1 VTRVLV
7 TGADGFVGRAVTR
20 ALIEHRYRVRR
31 ALRRPP
37 ERPPAGG
44 ESIVM
49 GDIDSG
55 TDWHEALASVD
66 AIVHLAARVHVL
78 HETAVDPLAAFR
90 RVNVE
95 GTSRL
100 AMMAGS
106 HGVRRFVYMSSVGVN
121 GNSTSG
127 RPFTEADLPAPETA
141 YARSKWEAE
150 QALRR
155 VAERTGLDVVV
166 LRPPLV
172 YGPDVKGNFLRL
184 VRIVDRRIPAPLAC
198 VRNTRSLLDVVN
210 LASAIVCCLGASR
223 GAGQTYLV
231 RDGEDVST
239 PELIRRLARALG
251 RRPRL
256 VPCPL
261 GILRAA
267 AGVAGVRRQLDQL
280 IGSLTLDDAKI
291 RSELGWVPPLSMPEG
306 LQAMADWYRATKH
319 PSPASPSSS

>member
-37 ERPPAGG
+37 ERPPAGA

-66 AIVHLAARVHVL
+66 AIVHLAARAHVL
-78 HETAVDPLAAFR
+78 HETAADPLAAFR

-95 GTSRL
+95 GTWRL
-100 AMMAGS
+100 AMMAGQQ
-106 HGVRRFVYMSSVGVN
+106 GVRRFVYASSVGVN

-150 QALRR
+150 QALWG
-155 VAERTGLDVVV
+155 VAERTGLEVVV

-172 YGPDVKGNFLRL
+172 YGPGVKGNFLRL
-184 VRIVDRRIPAPLAC
+184 VRIVDRRVPVPLAC
-198 VRNTRSLLDVVN
+198 VRNTRSLLDVAN
-210 LASAIVCCLGASR
+210 LASAIVCCLGAAR
-223 GAGQTYLV
+223 GVGQTYLL

-251 RRPRL
+251 CRPRL
-256 VPCPL
+256 VPCPP

-267 AGVAGVRRQLDQL
+267 AGVAGVSQQLDQL
-280 IGSLTLDDAKI
+280 IGSLTVDDAKI

-306 LQAMADWYRATKH
+306 LQAMADWYRATVH
-319 PSPASPSSS
+319 PSAASPSSS